1 MHPLTNFRLSGQAWQ
16 HTEDVSE
23 ALRTPGMVE
32 VTATEEATLG
42 LALGNA
48 IAVVSRAADE
58 HSTGILVSR
67 IGSDRYI
74 VRAHPAVPYGMVR
87 HSYL

>member
-48 IAVVSRAADE
+48 IAVVSR
-58 HSTGILVSR
+58 